1 MNIPE
6 NTTMTH
12 NEAAP
17 PEQEEMALYEQAVA
31 LFGKEH
37 QILIAI
43 EEMSEL
49 TKALVKYLRYG
60 SNPDVLASI
69 QEERAD
75 VEIMLNQLHVIFGDC
90 SQQECEKLDH
100 LRELLG

>member
-1 MNIPE
+1 MNTPE
-6 NTTMTH
+6 NKNLTTT
-12 NEAAP
+12 

-31 LFGKEH
+31 LFGEDH
-37 QILIAI
+37 QIVIAI

-49 TKALVKYLRYG
+49 TKALAKYLRYG
-60 SNPDVLASI
+60 GNPDILASI

-90 SQQECEKLDH
+90 SQQECEKLEH

>member
-1 MNIPE
+1 MCKPE
-6 NTTMTH
+6 NNT
-12 NEAAP
+12 
-17 PEQEEMALYEQAVA
+17 PEQQEMALYEQAVA
-31 LFGKEH
+31 QFGAEC

-49 TKALVKYLRYG
+49 TKALIKYLRYG
-60 SNPDVLASI
+60 GNPDILASI

-90 SQQECEKLDH
+90 SKEECQKLEH

>member
-1 MNIPE
+1 MKTPE
-6 NTTMTH
+6 KTINP
-12 NEAAP
+12 EAT

-31 LFGKEH
+31 LFGPEN
-37 QILIAI
+37 QIVKAI

-49 TKALVKYLRYG
+49 TKALAKYLLYG
-60 SNPDVLASI
+60 GNPDILASI

>member
-1 MNIPE
+1 MNTPE
-6 NTTMTH
+6 NKNLTTT
-12 NEAAP
+12 
-17 PEQEEMALYEQAVA
+17 PEQQEMALYEQAVA
-31 LFGKEH
+31 QFGEEH

-60 SNPDVLASI
+60 GNPDILASI

-75 VEIMLNQLHVIFGDC
+75 VEVMLNQLHVIFGDC
-90 SQQECEKLDH
+90 SKEECQKLEH